1 MNFKPGDRVRFLN
14 TTGGGTIKKIIN
26 SFMVSVAIEDGF
38 EIPTL
43 MSELVVIENPGANGR
58 LFIRDN
64 EDIPDAKPLPVE
76 PIVPEDPDRVSSIQT
91 KVSEHSLPSGVY
103 LAYVPHDQQW
113 IMTGNID
120 IFLINHTGSDI
131 LYSLF
136 LKDENGKFSGIDY
149 GSLSNGS
156 KVAIESIVREDI
168 AQWSSGVI
176 QVLIHIDES
185 EKVLM
190 PVSTT
195 FKIKGSSFYKDNS
208 FKECG
213 LLNNQKAIVYTICE
227 LNRIPSTIEHIL
239 NEKEGLESIPE
250 VARKFN
256 PGSVIDRYRI
266 APREAEVDL
275 HISALRDNYEQL
287 SPREILTIQIGV
299 FERMLDSAMANNY
312 TRVVFIHGIGN
323 GSLKQALIDRIK
335 DYGDLEFRNASFVK
349 YGNGAIELIL
359 HQNM

>member
-14 TTGGGTIKKIIN
+14 TTGGGTVKKIIN

-43 MSELVVIENPGANGR
+43 TSELVIIENSGANGR
-58 LFIRDN
+58 LFIRDS
-64 EDIPDAKPLPVE
+64 EDIPVAKPLQTEPVVQE
-76 PIVPEDPDRVSSIQT
+76 EPDRVSSLQT
-91 KVSEHSLPSGVY
+91 KANEHSLPSGVY

-113 IMTGNID
+113 IMTGKID
-120 IFLINHTGSDI
+120 IFLINHTGFDI
-131 LYSLF
+131 LYSFF
-136 LKDENGKFSGIDY
+136 LKDEEGKFSGIDY
-149 GSLSNGS
+149 GSLSYDS

-168 AQWSSGVI
+168 SQWSSGVI
-176 QVLIHIDES
+176 QVLFHMDES

-195 FKIKGSSFYKDNS
+195 FKIKGANFYKDHS

-227 LNRIPSTIEHIL
+227 LNRVPSTIEHIL
-239 NEKEGLESIPE
+239 NEKEGLDLVPES
-250 VARKFN
+250 ARKFV
-256 PGSVIDRYRI
+256 PGSAIDRYNI

-299 FERMLDSAMANNY
+299 FERMLESAMANNY
-312 TRVVFIHGIGN
+312 TRIVFIHGIGN
-323 GSLKQALIDRIK
+323 GTLKQSLIDRIK
-335 DYGDLEFRNASFVK
+335 DYGDLEFRNASFTK